1 MQFQVIDIEFDFD
14 EDDDFPE
21 HQFSNIT
28 DENIGMIW
36 EADDE
41 EDLVDEITA
50 ATGFC
55 IKSIDYRHILS
66 SWWHHFV
73 MAIPG
78 LSLMPT
84 IMKIVSTMIIWQQKI
99 MIEKNTIEM
108 DGMPN
113 DMILNDGEM
122 LTVASKVSQ

>member
-41 EDLVDEITA
+41 DDLIEEITA

-66 SWWHHFV
+66 S
-73 MAIPG
+73 
-78 LSLMPT
+78 
-84 IMKIVSTMIIWQQKI
+84 
-99 MIEKNTIEM
+99 
-108 DGMPN
+108 
-113 DMILNDGEM
+113 
-122 LTVASKVSQ
+122 